1 MCSVRSPAGALWH
14 GVLSA
19 DLYPCAMG
27 ILHALDALE
36 VRGTDKAWIDAL
48 DGSFLCE
55 TWFFCVRA

>member
-1 MCSVRSPAGALWH
+1 
-14 GVLSA
+14 
-19 DLYPCAMG
+19 MG

-36 VRGTDKAWIDAL
+36 VRGTNKDWIDAL